1 MFNLSILW
9 MCRLTPESRRFN
21 IASADSSGY
30 FPLLLIKFINIRK
43 NTLIIIT
50 LIYNYT
56 PFVSMEL
63 SLLLSVSIWIRV
75 SVCVCMWV
83 CCNNRNL
90 WLFVKTASSTQI
102 CTHISNVDRET
113 ESEQTSGTDIVKMWR
128 GFHTHTTPAIR
139 SGLSE
144 PSKKKQQQH
153 NKNNCNTKNEKRT
166 MKITRNRPATSNQ
179 QYTVLTQYHIIHTE
193 PKMIFLF
200 IPISFNWNQFLLFN
214 LTVNLIVSHS
224 LSFGLC
230 L

>member
-128 GFHTHTTPAIR
+128 GFSYTHNTGHSIR
-139 SGLSE
+139 TIRTVE
-144 PSKKKQQQH
+144 
-153 NKNNCNTKNEKRT
+153 KNNNNTT
-166 MKITRNRPATSNQ
+166 KIIVILKTRNAQ
-179 QYTVLTQYHIIHTE
+179 W
-193 PKMIFLF
+193 K
-200 IPISFNWNQFLLFN
+200 
-214 LTVNLIVSHS
+214 
-224 LSFGLC
+224 
-230 L
+230 